1 MLLLALTRALCA
13 HRKENGEAFRREIFV
28 GNGALEAGTLLR
40 SCLRPSAAPPS
51 PSAPSE
57 AKAEGS
63 RGRVT
68 HTYPQLSL
76 SWAVPISEMG
86 SDEAAGGQ
94 SPLQRPGHL
103 L

>member
-1 MLLLALTRALCA
+1 MLLLTLTSALCV
-13 HRKENGEAFRREIFV
+13 HRKENGEVFRREIFV

-40 SCLRPSAAPPS
+40 SYLRPSAAPPS
-51 PSAPSE
+51 PSAPP
-57 AKAEGS
+57 KAERS

-76 SWAVPISEMG
+76 SWAVPIAEMG
-86 SDEAAGGQ
+86 SDEAAEGQ
-94 SPLQRPGHL
+94 SRCQRPGHL